1 MGLAELMVEIKNLVK
16 VFEDGTRAVDGVN
29 LEIRKGE
36 TFALFGPNGAGK
48 TTLIHLMLD
57 FIPPDEGSIKIA
69 GIDALRYPLEAK
81 KHVGLIAES
90 ARLYEI
96 FSARQNLR
104 YFADLS
110 GKKISDKEID
120 EVLKIV
126 GLSGAADMAVGNFSA
141 GMLRR
146 LVVGVGLLKR
156 PDLLILDEPWTA
168 LDPEGA
174 VELSKLLSQ
183 LKQREKI
190 TMLIST
196 HDIFQAHK
204 IADRIGIMVKGKIRK
219 IVEASKVKDVE
230 SLYLKTVGVAE

>member
-1 MGLAELMVEIKNLVK
+1 MAEPMVKIKNLVK
-16 VFEDGTRAVDGVN
+16 VFEDGTRAVDGAN
-29 LEIRKGE
+29 LEIQKGE

-48 TTLIHLMLD
+48 TTMVHLMLD
-57 FIPPDEGSIKIA
+57 FIPPDKGSIKIA
-69 GIDALRYPLEAK
+69 GIDALRHPLEAK
-81 KHVGLIAES
+81 KHIGLIAES
-90 ARLYEI
+90 AKLYEI
-96 FSARQNLR
+96 FSARRNLR

-120 EVLKIV
+120 RVLAMV
-126 GLSGAADMAVGNFSA
+126 GLSNVADRAVGKFSA
-141 GMLRR
+141 GMGRR

-183 LKQREKI
+183 LKKKEKI

-219 IVEASKVKDVE
+219 IIKASKVKDVE
-230 SLYLKTVGVAE
+230 SLYLKTVGVAK

>member
-1 MGLAELMVEIKNLVK
+1 MTEPMVEIKNLVK

-29 LEIRKGE
+29 LEIMKGE

-48 TTLIHLMLD
+48 TTMLHLMLD
-57 FIPPDEGSIKIA
+57 FIPPDKGSITIA
-69 GIDALRYPLEAK
+69 GIDALRHPLEAK

-90 ARLYEI
+90 AKLYEI
-96 FSARQNLR
+96 FSARRNLR

-110 GKKISDKEID
+110 GKKISNKEID
-120 EVLKIV
+120 KVLETV
-126 GLSGAADMAVGNFSA
+126 GLSHAADRAVGKFSA
-141 GMLRR
+141 GMGRR

-174 VELSKLLSQ
+174 VELSELLNQ
-183 LKQREKI
+183 LKKKEKI

-204 IADRIGIMVKGKIRK
+204 VADRIGIMVKGKIRK
-219 IVEASKVKDVE
+219 IVEASEVKDVE
-230 SLYLKTVGVAE
+230 SLYLKTVEVAK